1 MTDARRE
8 MFGYLAETAGV
19 LASPSRIEL
28 VDLLAQGERSV
39 EELSEASR
47 LSVANAS
54 QHLQQL
60 RRAGVVTRRRN
71 GRQILYDLADE
82 RVLDL
87 MAILRGMAEANHAAA
102 QRTVDHWYHA
112 RDSLA
117 PVTRDEL
124 TERLKRR
131 SVRLIDVRPE
141 IEYRAAHIP
150 GALSIP
156 VITLPEH
163 LDALPKRPEV
173 VAYCRGP
180 YCVMAYNAVEILR
193 PAGYRARR
201 LEGGFMEWRRA
212 GLPLARGETQ
222 PLTRPGR

>member
-8 MFGYLAETAGV
+8 MFGYLAETAGL

-28 VDLLAQGERSV
+28 LDLLAQGERSV

-47 LSVANAS
+47 LSIANAS
-54 QHLQQL
+54 QHLQLL
-60 RRAGVVTRRRN
+60 RRAGVVSRRRQ
-71 GRQILYDLADE
+71 GRQIRYDLADE

-87 MAILRGMAEANHAAA
+87 MATLRGMAEANHAAA
-102 QRTVDHWYHA
+102 RRMVDHFYHA
-112 RDSLA
+112 RDLMA
-117 PVTRDEL
+117 PLTHDEL
-124 TERLKRR
+124 TERLRRR

-156 VITLPEH
+156 VVALSER
-163 LDALPKRPEV
+163 LDTLPKRPEI

-180 YCVMAYNAVEILR
+180 YCVMAYKAVEILR

-201 LEGGFMEWRRA
+201 LEGGFLEWRRA
-212 GLPLARGETQ
+212 GLPLVRPQFSARLGA
-222 PLTRPGR
+222 